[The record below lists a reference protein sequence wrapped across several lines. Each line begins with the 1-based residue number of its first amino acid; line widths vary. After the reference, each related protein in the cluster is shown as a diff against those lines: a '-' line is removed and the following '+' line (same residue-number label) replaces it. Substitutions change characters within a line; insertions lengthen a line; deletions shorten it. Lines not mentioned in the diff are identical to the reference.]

1 MYNNNDNNEE
11 SYLFSANTSIKDSS
25 KRKQRKSPIQK
36 DNNLAVK
43 KIVPKTAPQK
53 QMMQSFIGGY
63 NIIATGSAG
72 TGKSYIASYLA
83 LDALFRKEVSKIIV
97 VRSAVPSRDMGF
109 LPGSLQ
115 EKTEIFTIPYKQIF
129 DELCENGTAWDVLV
143 KKGMVE
149 FITTSYVRG
158 ITLNDSVVIVDE
170 AQNMNFHELDSVITR
185 MGGNTRLFV
194 CGDTK
199 QCDLTQKKEK
209 SGLEDFV
216 SVASKMTKYFDT
228 VNFTKDDIVRS
239 ELVKDW
245 ITTKEDMDF

>member
-1 MYNNNDNNEE
+1 MYIEDEE
-11 SYLFSANTSIKDSS
+11 SYLFSANTSIKDTN
-25 KRKQRKSPIQK
+25 KRKSRKPPVQK
-36 DNNLAVK
+36 DNLSVK
-43 KIVPKTAPQK
+43 KIVPKTSPQK
-53 QMMQSFIGGY
+53 QMMQEFMSGY

-83 LDALFRKEVSKIIV
+83 LDALFRKEVSKIIII
-97 VRSAVPSRDMGF
+97 RSAVPSRDMGF

-129 DELCENGTAWDVLV
+129 NELCENGTAWDVLI

-158 ITLNDSVVIVDE
+158 VTLNNSIVIVDE
-170 AQNMNFHELDSVITR
+170 AQNMTFHELDSVITR
-185 MGGNTRLFV
+185 MGTDTRLFV

-199 QCDLTQKKEK
+199 QCDLTQKREK
-209 SGLEDFV
+209 SGLEEFV
-216 SVASKMTKYFDT
+216 MIASKMTKYFDT
-228 VNFTKDDIVRS
+228 VNFTKHDIVRS

-245 ITTKEDMDF
+245 IITKEDSGM

>member
-1 MYNNNDNNEE
+1 MYIEDENEE
-11 SYLFSANTSIKDSS
+11 SYLFSANTSIKDTT
-25 KRKQRKSPIQK
+25 KRKQRKAPQQRDNHLSVKPIT
-36 DNNLAVK
+36 
-43 KIVPKTAPQK
+43 PKTAPQK
-53 QMMQSFIGGY
+53 QMIQEFMSGF

-158 ITLNDSVVIVDE
+158 ITLNNSIVIVDE
-170 AQNMNFHELDSVITR
+170 AQNMTFHELDSIITR
-185 MGGNTRLFV
+185 MGCDTRLFV

-199 QCDLTQKKEK
+199 QCDLAQKREK
-209 SGLEDFV
+209 SGLEEFV
-216 SVASKMTKYFDT
+216 MVASKMSKYFDT
-228 VNFTKDDIVRS
+228 VNFTKHDIVRS

-245 ITTKEDMDF
+245 IITKEDSGM